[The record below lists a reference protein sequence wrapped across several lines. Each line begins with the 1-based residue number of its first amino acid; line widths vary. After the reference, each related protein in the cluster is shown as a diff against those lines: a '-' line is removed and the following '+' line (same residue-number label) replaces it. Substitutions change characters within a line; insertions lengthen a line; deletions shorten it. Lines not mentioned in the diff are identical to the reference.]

1 MAIMPQIAMG
11 FQMPQIQLPNQGN
24 MLMQVAQLESARQAN
39 ELRRAQMA
47 QLERA
52 QEQENALLA
61 MSPTDLQA
69 DPTAALRFGK
79 PGRETYTAL
88 LAGERERRQAQL
100 AEAQSIPKKIELM
113 KFGLGAVNSPEQYA
127 SWREQTAKLL
137 PGLAGVL
144 PQEFTPETK
153 RSMMLDA
160 DKLYKRVF
168 ESIDRGNVRE
178 VLALNEYGG
187 GAPETVAVR
196 EVGARP
202 QTPEQ
207 AEASRAAAEA
217 SRAQAG
223 AATALATE
231 RATSLTAPR
240 PVEMR
245 LGNRVAMV
253 DMNPNSPTY
262 QQEVISRDV
271 GAAPESET
279 LLAQREAAIAASQAA
294 GAASQART
302 AEIGAR
308 MSQAELAA
316 TAPKPVASNLGNRVV
331 FFDMNPQ
338 SPTFGQRL
346 TEAEVGAAPARP
358 QTPEQQRLATAQAA
372 RLEGEVAGTLPARAQ
387 TPEQQRLAA
396 AQAARLEGEVAG
408 TLPARAQ
415 TSEQQRLAAAQ
426 AARLEGEVAGT
437 LPARARTPEQQ
448 ALDAARLESEK
459 TRRDLDQL
467 RLRTEQMRQEGTLP
481 GDRLA
486 QDRIANEQRRLEQ
499 AEARDRLAERRLNLA
514 QEQAAR
520 AADPDFQ
527 FSISNA
533 RARGAATAKSDQEA
547 RDTLPNAIAAAQR
560 TLDNIN
566 DMVGRPEVKDAQ
578 GRVVQPATKPHPGF
592 ENVVGFTY
600 LPGLRFVPG
609 TAAADFDARFKQ
621 VQGQAF
627 LQAYEI
633 LRGGGHITE
642 AEGTKGTAAINRM
655 GLAQSEREFIAA
667 ARELQE
673 VVEAGVKRARGRLNA
688 ASGTESTGRGSAG
701 GGVAPAP
708 APTTPR
714 VVDFGDLR

>member
-39 ELRRAQMA
+39 ELRRAQMM
-47 QLERA
+47 QLERE

-61 MSPTDLQA
+61 LSPTDLQN
-69 DPTAALRFGK
+69 DPAAALRFGK
-79 PGRETYTAL
+79 RGRELYSAL
-88 LAGERERRQAQL
+88 LAGDRERRQAQL
-100 AEAQSIPKKIELM
+100 AEAQAIPKKIELM
-113 KFGLGAVNSPEQYA
+113 RFGLGAVNSPEQYA

-153 RSMMLDA
+153 RSMLLDA
-160 DKLYKRVF
+160 DKLYERVF

-178 VLALNEYGG
+178 VLALNRFGG

-202 QTPEQ
+202 QTPAQ

-223 AATALATE
+223 AAAALTTQRTTA
-231 RATSLTAPR
+231 LTAPR
-240 PVEMR
+240 PVALQ

-279 LLAQREAAIAASQAA
+279 LLAQRQAAIAASQAA
-294 GAASQART
+294 GTASQART

-308 MSQAELAA
+308 MAQAERAA
-316 TAPKPVASNLGNRVV
+316 TAPRPVPLNLGNRVGV
-331 FFDMNPQ
+331 FDMNPQ

-346 TEAEVGAAPARP
+346 TEAEVGAAPARA
-358 QTPEQQRLATAQAA
+358 QTPEQQRLTTAQAA
-372 RLEGEVAGTLPARAQ
+372 RVEGEVAGTLPAR
-387 TPEQQRLAA
+387 PR
-396 AQAARLEGEVAG
+396 
-408 TLPARAQ
+408 TL
-415 TSEQQRLAAAQ
+415 
-426 AARLEGEVAGT
+426 
-437 LPARARTPEQQ
+437 EQQ
-448 ALDAARLESEK
+448 ALDTARLESEK
-459 TRRDLDQL
+459 TRSELNRL
-467 RLRTEQMRQEGTLP
+467 RLETERMRQQGTLP
-481 GDRLA
+481 GDKLA

-520 AADPDFQ
+520 AADPEFQ

-566 DMVGRPEVKDAQ
+566 DMVGRPAVKDAQ

-655 GLAQSEREFIAA
+655 GLAQSEREFITA

-673 VVEAGVKRARGRLNA
+673 VVEAGIKRARGRLNA
-688 ASGTESTGRGSAG
+688 VSGTESTGRGSAG
-701 GGVAPAP
+701 GNAAPASAPAP
-708 APTTPR
+708 LPD
-714 VVDFGDLR
+714 VIDFQNLRPQ